1 VIGYIVQRLLVGIL
15 VVFGVVTIVF
25 FSLELAPGDP
35 VSMLVPADAG
45 GATGAEMV
53 AAIRAKYGLD
63 KPLVVRYGIYLRNL
77 VHLDLGRSIE
87 TDQPVARTLLVR
99 YPATLELTVCGLFV
113 ALLIALPVGII
124 SAVRQNTLLD
134 NISRVLA
141 LGAISLPSFW
151 LGLLLML
158 LFSLKLRWL
167 PASGR
172 GGPPWTWEGLRSM
185 IMPAVT
191 LGAMASGIL
200 MRLTRSSMLEV
211 LRADYLKTAR
221 AKGMAEGRVVWRH
234 ALRNA
239 LIPVVTSL
247 GLQVGTLLGGTVVIE
262 TVFAW
267 PGIGRYAIQG
277 INGKD
282 FPVVQGAV
290 LAMALGFVIVN
301 IVVDVLYSL
310 IDPRVTYR

>member
-1 VIGYIVQRLLVGIL
+1 MIGYIVQRLLVGIL